1 MKTSLWISIGV
12 VATTLAACGGSS
24 DPAPTLAGTIHPPFR
39 SAVVCFDDN
48 RNFACDPGE
57 HSVQADP
64 SGEFQLA
71 VDPKADLSQALL
83 VAEVDPLAR
92 PDTSGVASRLTLAA
106 PAAGKRHVGALST
119 LVALRMLEQPQLT
132 LEQATA
138 RVDEQLGL
146 TQHSV
151 GNAQNLPAWRH
162 LEDASLAAL
171 TRLTAAHQQ
180 PGDTSM
186 TPAAVV
192 RGSASSLTETLGR
205 YIDPGTERLL
215 QTVDGRTLA
224 SEVRHLTGNN
234 ACPPIA
240 PLPQLW
246 LDTEGSQPI
255 VSKDEYL
262 SAKFRFIGAT
272 QHSDD
277 TFFETQIKGR
287 GNSTWD
293 MPKKPYRLKLKKK
306 AELLGLPEVK
316 SFALLANYADKTML
330 RNAIALCLARQ
341 LELEYTP
348 SDHFVELYL
357 NNEYQ
362 GVYQLTDKTYVLEK
376 HLEDHEILGTAKH
389 PDPNDGFL
397 LELDYRRDEEL
408 WFLSS
413 QGVPYT
419 VQIDSSPEQRD
430 VIADYIN
437 DIERR
442 IFDPTAAD
450 RLASVASAV
459 DLGSLIDF
467 HLVNELTKNRD
478 AFWSS
483 TFVHRLRNGKLKY
496 GPIWD
501 FDVSSGNDGELSAG
515 IAHGW
520 WFRDSPS
527 PHHLYLREL
536 IREPEFAAHVRQRWG
551 YLLSKFPETRRFI
564 AGSAENMEEPQKR
577 NFETWQILD
586 RYIWPYAAI
595 TGSYAGEINYLFDW
609 LDTRTNWISQ
619 QLRQPQPWID

>member
-1 MKTSLWISIGV
+1 MKTSLWISIGI
-12 VATTLAACGGSS
+12 VATTLAACGGS
-24 DPAPTLAGTIHPPFR
+24 DTPPQTLTLTGTIDTPFQ
-39 SAVVCFDDN
+39 SAVVCIDDN
-48 RNFACDPGE
+48 RSFACDPGE
-57 HSVQADP
+57 HSVQVDP

-71 VDPKADLSQALL
+71 VDSQVDLSQTLL
-83 VAEVDPLAR
+83 VAEVDPHAR

-138 RVDEQLGL
+138 QVDEQLGL

-151 GNAQNLPAWRH
+151 GNPQNLPAWQH

-171 TRLTAAHQQ
+171 TRLTAAHQP
-180 PGDTSM
+180 PGDTPM
-186 TPAAVV
+186 TPGAVV
-192 RGSASSLTETLGR
+192 RGSASPLAETLRR

-224 SEVRHLTGNN
+224 SEVRHLTGDN

-246 LDTEGSQPI
+246 LDTEEGQPI

-277 TFFETQIKGR
+277 KVFETQIKGR
-287 GNSTWD
+287 GNSTWG

-330 RNAIALCLARQ
+330 RNAVALCLARQ
-341 LELEYTP
+341 LDLEYTP
-348 SDHFVELYL
+348 SDHFLELYL

-376 HLEDHEILGTAKH
+376 HIEDHEIVGTAEH
-389 PDPNDGFL
+389 PDPGDGFL
-397 LELDYRRDEEL
+397 LELDGRLDAEL
-408 WFLSS
+408 WFRSN

-419 VQIDSSPEQRD
+419 VQIDSSPAQRD
-430 VIADYIN
+430 AIMAYIN
-437 DIERR
+437 DIEQR
-442 IFDPTAAD
+442 IFSIPSAD
-450 RLASVASAV
+450 RLASVASVV
-459 DLGSLIDF
+459 DLGTLIDF
-467 HLVNELTKNRD
+467 YLINELTKNRD

-483 TFVHRLRNGKLKY
+483 TFVHRLRHGKLKY

-501 FDVSSGNDGELSAG
+501 FDLSSGNDGTSIAG
-515 IAHGW
+515 DPQGW
-520 WFRDSPS
+520 WLG
-527 PHHLYLREL
+527 HLAHDHALREL
-536 IREPEFAAHVRQRWG
+536 IHEPEFAAHVRQRWG

-564 AGSAENMEEPQKR
+564 ASSASVMEEPQKR
-577 NFETWQILD
+577 NFETWDILGE
-586 RYIWPYAAI
+586 YVWPNAVV
-595 TGSYAGEINYLFDW
+595 TGSYAGEINYLFEW
-609 LDTRTNWISQ
+609 LDTRTSWISQ
-619 QLRQPQPWID
+619 QLRQPQPWND